1 MRLVCPNCEAKYEVP
16 EDAIPETGRDVQ
28 CANCGHAWYQMRPR
42 AAGAEAAPVAATA
55 TAAPSTPEPVVQAQ
69 TMTEASVAPEVTAPV
84 PEPAGTVEV
93 ASVVAEAAPAPDA
106 PVAAADVPSDF
117 PPAGMPAAAEAPVE
131 AAVEAVV
138 TAVAGAGMPMTGTVT
153 ETVSEAVVESV
164 SGAVSETVA
173 AVVAPVEAAVQTL
186 QAAAEDAGLSQVARA
201 VTGDA
206 AESAAPVVAEPLAA
220 AAGLEATSPVPDAA
234 PAAYAVDDSV
244 LAILREEAERE
255 AQARRVEDAKPL
267 EVQADLGIDAA
278 MPAARKPVE
287 VISSEPVSPAG
298 VDDAADD
305 RLSARRSRLPD
316 VEEINSTLRPGEQS
330 GDEASADAMLVP
342 VEGRSSFRSGFMLVL
357 TLAILGAALYVSAD
371 ALANAVPALAGV
383 LKAYVGFVDSLRLQ
397 LDGLMQSATV
407 AINGE

>member
-42 AAGAEAAPVAATA
+42 AAGAEGAPAAEPAAS
-55 TAAPSTPEPVVQAQ
+55 STPAPVVQAQ
-69 TMTEASVAPEVTAPV
+69 AVAEASVAPEVTAPV
-84 PEPAGTVEV
+84 PEPARTVEV
-93 ASVVAEAAPAPDA
+93 APAVAEVAPALDT
-106 PVAAADVPSDF
+106 PVAAADVPSDV
-117 PPAGMPAAAEAPVE
+117 PPAEMPAAAEAAVE
-131 AAVEAVV
+131 AAVDAAV
-138 TAVAGAGMPMTGTVT
+138 TAVAGAGMAVT
-153 ETVSEAVVESV
+153 ETVSEAV

-173 AVVAPVEAAVQTL
+173 AVVSPVEAAVQTL
-186 QAAAEDAGLSQVARA
+186 EAAAEDAGLSQVARA
-201 VTGDA
+201 VTGDVT
-206 AESAAPVVAEPLAA
+206 ESASAVVAEPVAA

-234 PAAYAVDDSV
+234 PAGYAVDDSV
-244 LAILREEAERE
+244 LAILREEADRE
-255 AQARRVEDAKPL
+255 AQARRAEGAKPL
-267 EVQADLGIDAA
+267 EVQPDLGIDAA

-287 VISSEPVSPAG
+287 VISSEDVAPAG
-298 VDDAADD
+298 SDDFADD
-305 RLSARRSRLPD
+305 RHSARRSRLPD

-330 GDEASADAMLVP
+330 ADEASADAMPVP

-371 ALANAVPALAGV
+371 ALASAVPALAGV

-407 AINGE
+407 AINGG